1 MRKMSRNPSAKSLLQ
16 NKISNS
22 KGSFNPHTGKL
33 AEEERGY
40 DPKEQQKKA
49 AREAKAAKA
58 ARQAEKSAS
67 FSALRSGG
75 QPVEVVQDTGL
86 VSSIRDYRKQRAKK
100 VKTPVKGTIGRK
112 YDPEKGFTVQGLTVR
127 PERSNAK
134 DEKTRLYR
142 THDNLLSAEEIR
154 KKYSYVAQDKE
165 LDYRT
170 MRRAVNNGMRA
181 VGKTLDT
188 AKGDY
193 AELQRVGKLQAQLQG
208 RLRSAGF
215 TAGFFNSTG
224 GNVARIAAKG
234 IKNEQARKNWM
245 DTLNQLK
252 ETQEAHPTAGTLGAA
267 AGEIAKYESLGKVA
281 EGLFLKGASALG
293 GRMAASTAP
302 DIAQKAAAKILLNPK
317 NAKAARV
324 AAGLLG
330 QQAAD
335 TVVNT
340 PMTIAAGM
348 ADGKSRKEIAKD
360 VGKQE
365 AMDAAFN
372 MGLAALGAGAKKAGQ
387 VFEQAKAQRAQK
399 AQNRFANTVLENY
412 GITDIYSSSN
422 VVNGIVGK
430 IKDTFLSTA
439 DNVRPILNEET
450 GLNIEVWKRGID
462 ETFRKGRY
470 YPALSDEMK
479 IAKIA
484 SVEHLPELIRT
495 GTVRAAEKENFKN
508 AASKTSF
515 VYLKNE
521 IEIDGKEYLVTMDI
535 KKLSDNSN
543 RFYIHDIK
551 IKEATSAQRD
561 SIRTGSPPSSGN
573 QLVAPMD
580 SIPKA
585 AEGVKGTDAAGEGI
599 KKENVLP
606 GDVTSPSVT
615 PENATAQFSA
625 NTVPKAAEDVK
636 GTDAA
641 GATANTARE
650 ETIQAAAQSM
660 AENRNVLAEKM
671 TPEEVKQ
678 LEERYFQLQN
688 KDWRKKELQRIAN
701 EANYELKDVTKAN
714 ADFDREMNEIG
725 KIMAQQEAMQTKAD
739 LIAKARAD
747 IRDSFGITDEEG
759 EKQIGEILQKAAQ
772 EGNLSKKERRHLLA
786 LVEEKSRKNT
796 ADEVSAI
803 FQRLRQTELLIDT
816 DTAADIAEIHKQRGQ
831 LKGKLAKASIKRD
844 GNISE
849 VYAGLSREFPFYFP
863 RSIESTTGQ
872 FKQIYKIATASEL
885 LQKGEKQQ
893 TRETLQRILQNL
905 TDGMDVHEAYKE
917 ITLADMDDFI
927 SNLAGQVD
935 YARASAEQV
944 QGWHKERYRLQKELE
959 KENLEWKALNAEL
972 TQDEETL
979 LQNAIDG
986 KISAEGLKRLTG
998 DRYGML
1004 EQRYESGKAL
1014 ADMDK
1019 KIGEYKQFLS
1029 ERRQRKA
1036 ADAVGEI
1043 TLATDGKK
1051 GWKDKALGLQ
1061 YATETQER
1069 NLYDIAPDRETADRV
1084 IDTIF
1089 APIHENERKRVLMV
1103 NDYAKKL
1110 NALGID
1116 TRKNISIQLPD
1127 VAESKISESTLIHWL
1142 GEKRYDL
1149 QEMKAEFGKSKAYRE
1164 LAEQI
1169 RRVENSLSEEQLGRI
1184 NKGIAELQ
1192 QILKE
1197 MWPML
1202 NEARIQEGYDP
1213 IGWIPNY
1220 FPHAKLND
1228 PKDPLQKTASL
1239 FGIDLTDM
1247 ELPMDIAGRTEDF
1260 KPRTQ
1265 WSGNVLQ
1272 RKGKATD
1279 YDAFRIFDQYIEG
1292 ASNIIYHTE
1301 DIGNVRA
1308 LSDHMR
1314 YSFSEE
1320 SVRKQIDE
1328 IYKNKSLSIED
1339 RNKKIAEIYKQNAK
1353 NHKLQNYVQN
1363 LDEYANQLAG
1373 KKSKLDRAAEALLG
1387 RKFYKAV
1394 TGISNRVSGNM
1405 VAGNIGSALT
1415 NIIPITQGLGRTR
1428 TTSQLKGLG
1437 EALLYMKN
1445 GEMDDLTRMSTF
1457 LATRGGTER
1466 TYKNWLQRLETKG
1479 GKANPLQWMEAADTF
1494 ATQAVWRA
1502 RYHNNLK
1509 DGMGELAA
1517 IKEADTFARNLFG
1530 GRSKGSMPTIFNS
1543 KVLKPLT
1550 MFQLEVNNQYRN
1562 LIKDIPHEEKTI
1574 YRKMRSYMGIVI
1586 GAYMF
1591 NDAYEKITGRRS
1603 AFDPFGMANEAYGDA
1618 TGEGMRNTW
1627 DILGDAIK
1635 GDGVQLTEKREK
1647 KIPSAVIQGVTDEL
1661 ADNTPFVGGLFFDGG
1676 RIPLKSAVPHPV
1688 KGAMH
1693 FADAMRGEERWGKAL
1708 QEANKEAISPLATYM
1723 MLPIAGGQ
1731 VRKTVKGLDL
1741 MREGGSY
1748 TQTNKGEKLQF
1759 AVDQDKKTNWLQ
1771 AALFGKWA
1779 VPEAQAH
1786 MEKNRTL
1793 SEKST
1798 ETYEKLRQ
1806 AGAKNTTAFES
1817 INKMNR
1823 EDKGRD
1829 KRRAIRSAPLSA
1841 EQKAILY
1848 RSILSDKQKDKEIL
1862 DYFSWT
1868 NSMGEVADYLMRAA
1882 DYKDNAAKKAAL
1894 QDAKISDDE
1903 KEYIYM
1909 EKFVQKDSK
1918 EKERSKIRTLREAG
1932 IGMNDYL
1939 RIRMEYGQLY
1949 NEKGMKGKEKQYAL
1963 VDLMNELGLTA
1974 AQQAKVKELF
1984 LFGGGYTTKW
1994 KI

>member
-1 MRKMSRNPSAKSLLQ
+1 MTESERLRKEM
-16 NKISNS
+16 
-22 KGSFNPHTGKL
+22 
-33 AEEERGY
+33 EERGLLGTTG
-40 DPKEQQKKA
+40 KKVIVSAAQKKIN
-49 AREAKAAKA
+49 EKKGGTAKS
-58 ARQAEKSAS
+58 RSGSAS
-67 FSALRSGG
+67 TGTARSRRDEI
-75 QPVEVVQDTGL
+75 VRDTGL
-86 VSSIRDYRKQRAKK
+86 VSSIRDYRKQQAKK

-134 DEKTRLYR
+134 NEKTRLYQ
-142 THDNLLSAEEIR
+142 TYDNLLDEKEIR

-193 AELQRVGKLQAQLQG
+193 AELQKVAKLQAQLQG
-208 RLRSAGF
+208 RLRSASFVSGLF
-215 TAGFFNSTG
+215 EGMAKDSTDAAVKLI
-224 GNVARIAAKG
+224 GNDALTKQNEAMQELFKQTQSNHKG
-234 IKNEQARKNWM
+234 M
-245 DTLNQLK
+245 
-252 ETQEAHPTAGTLGAA
+252 AA
-267 AGEIAKYESLGKVA
+267 AGRLTGEFAKAGAGYMTIGKAA
-281 EGLFLKGASALG
+281 EEATLKGMGALG
-293 GRMAASTAP
+293 RRMTASTAP
-302 DIAQKAAAKILLNPK
+302 DIAQQAAAKILLNPK

-335 TVVNT
+335 TMVNT
-340 PMTIAAGM
+340 PMTIAAGV

-372 MGLAALGAGAKKAGQ
+372 VGLAALGAGAKKVGEVLEPKLAAKRITKQIEKSMTGQ
-387 VFEQAKAQRAQK
+387 LPSSDYIKLGKTPEILKKYGMIEGEMLMPQGVVPKVAYPAEYRQALAKGTDMSENQIKKIQGHDLGFEPIRQLPKKLKDPVAIMKSDTRDGSIIVLTDMVDKYGQPVIVPVRVDQNGYSEFSSVIPSMYGKKRFAEFMKNQQGNILYWNKKKNLQHFPGNGVQFPEPYSDADPMLRIAQRK
-399 AQNRFANTVLENY
+399 
-412 GITDIYSSSN
+412 
-422 VVNGIVGK
+422 GIVN
-430 IKDTFLSTA
+430 A
-439 DNVRPILNEET
+439 EE
-450 GLNIEVWKRGID
+450 
-462 ETFRKGRY
+462 
-470 YPALSDEMK
+470 
-479 IAKIA
+479 
-484 SVEHLPELIRT
+484 
-495 GTVRAAEKENFKN
+495 
-508 AASKTSF
+508 
-515 VYLKNE
+515 LKN
-521 IEIDGKEYLVTMDI
+521 IQKGH
-535 KKLSDNSN
+535 KL
-543 RFYIHDIK
+543 
-551 IKEATSAQRD
+551 Q
-561 SIRTGSPPSSGN
+561 
-573 QLVAPMD
+573 
-580 SIPKA
+580 A
-585 AEGVKGTDAAGEGI
+585 AEGVKEA
-599 KKENVLP
+599 
-606 GDVTSPSVT
+606 
-615 PENATAQFSA
+615 
-625 NTVPKAAEDVK
+625 
-636 GTDAA
+636 DAA

-650 ETIQAAAQSM
+650 ETIQAAAESM
-660 AENRNVLAEKM
+660 AKNRNVLAEKM

-688 KDWRKKELQRIAN
+688 KDWRKKELQRIAD

-725 KIMAQQEAMQTKAD
+725 RTLAQQEAMQTKAD

-747 IRDSFGITDEEG
+747 IRDSFGIADEEG

-816 DTAADIAEIHKQRGQ
+816 DTAADIAQIHKQRGQ

-849 VYAGLSREFPFYFP
+849 VYAGLSKEFPFYFP

-905 TDGMDVHEAYKE
+905 TDGMDVHKAYKE

-927 SNLAGQVD
+927 SNLAKQTD
-935 YARASAEQV
+935 YARATPEQV

-959 KENLEWKALNAEL
+959 REGLEWEALSAEL

-1019 KIGEYKQFLS
+1019 KIGGYKQFLS

-1069 NLYDIAPDRETADRV
+1069 NLYDIAPDRETANRV

-1116 TRKNISIQLPD
+1116 TRKNIPIQLPD

-1149 QEMKAEFGKSKAYRE
+1149 QNVKGEAYRE

-1169 RRVENSLSEEQLGRI
+1169 RRVENSLRPEQMERI

-1192 QILKE
+1192 QIFKE
-1197 MWPML
+1197 AHPLL
-1202 NEARIQEGYDP
+1202 NEARIKEGYDP
-1213 IGWIPNY
+1213 IGYIPHY
-1220 FPHAKLND
+1220 FPHARFND

-1239 FGIDLTDM
+1239 FGIDLTDS

-1260 KPRTQ
+1260 KPRTP

-1279 YDAFRIFDQYIEG
+1279 YDALRIFDQYIEG
-1292 ASNIIYHTE
+1292 VSNIVHHTE

-1308 LSDHMR
+1308 LSDYMR

-1320 SVRKQIDE
+1320 SVKKQIDE

-1339 RNKKIAEIYKQNAK
+1339 RNKKIAEIYKQNAE

-1373 KKSKLDRAAEALLG
+1373 KKSSIDRSVEKTLLG
-1387 RKFYKAV
+1387 RKYYKAV
-1394 TGISNRVSGNM
+1394 TGISNRVAGNM

-1445 GEMDDLTRMSTF
+1445 GEMDELTKRSSF

-1466 TYKNWLQRLETKG
+1466 TYKNWLQRLETAG
-1479 GKANPLQWMEAADTF
+1479 GKVNPLQWMEAADTF
-1494 ATQAVWRA
+1494 STQAVWRA
-1502 RYHNNLK
+1502 RYYDNLK
-1509 DGMGELAA
+1509 DGMGQAAA
-1517 IKEADTFARNLFG
+1517 IKEADTFARNLFA
-1530 GRSKGSMPTIFNS
+1530 GRSKGSMPTIFSS
-1543 KVLKPLT
+1543 KALKPLT
-1550 MFQLEVNNQYRN
+1550 MFQLEVNNSYRN

-1591 NDAYEKITGRRS
+1591 NDLYEKITGRRS
-1603 AFDPFGMANEAYGDA
+1603 AFDPLGMANEAYGDA
-1618 TGEGMRNTW
+1618 TGESMRNTW
-1627 DILGDAIK
+1627 DILGDAIS
-1635 GDGVQLTEKREK
+1635 GNGLELTEKREK
-1647 KIPSAVIQGVTDEL
+1647 KAPSAVIQGVADEL
-1661 ADNTPFVGGLFFDGG
+1661 ADNTPFVGGLFFGG
-1676 RIPLKSAVPHPV
+1676 RRIPLKSAAPHPI
-1688 KGAMH
+1688 KAGKH

-1708 QEANKEAISPLATYM
+1708 QEINKEAISPLATYM

-1731 VRKTVKGLDL
+1731 VNKTIKGLNM
-1741 MREGGSY
+1741 MRKGGSY
-1748 TQTNKGEKLQF
+1748 TQTNKGEQLQF
-1759 AVDQDKKTNWLQ
+1759 AVDKDKKANWAQ
-1771 AALFGKWA
+1771 ALLFGKWA
-1779 VPEAQAH
+1779 TDGGKAY
-1786 MEKNRTL
+1786 MKDKSMKLGEKQ
-1793 SEKST
+1793 T
-1798 ETYEKLRQ
+1798 ETYKKLVA
-1806 AGAKNTTAFES
+1806 AGAKNTLAFDEVNHVRS
-1817 INKMNR
+1817 GEKKSSKMTVL
-1823 EDKGRD
+1823 
-1829 KRRAIRSAPLSA
+1829 RASLLNE
-1841 EQKAILY
+1841 EQKGILY
-1848 RSILSDKQKDKEIL
+1848 YDMVAGDKEREVLDHFKDSGNRWRLADCMSRMGEFEQIAPKRETLKNAALSDE
-1862 DYFSWT
+1862 
-1868 NSMGEVADYLMRAA
+1868 
-1882 DYKDNAAKKAAL
+1882 
-1894 QDAKISDDE
+1894 E
-1903 KEYIYM
+1903 KEYLYLYKTVNKDSI
-1909 EKFVQKDSK
+1909 EKERNRIRAFSAAGLGMDAYLSVKNKLQELNDSDMKSK
-1918 EKERSKIRTLREAG
+1918 EK
-1932 IGMNDYL
+1932 
-1939 RIRMEYGQLY
+1939 
-1949 NEKGMKGKEKQYAL
+1949 KQAFVHWMYESGYS
-1963 VDLMNELGLTA
+1963 N
-1974 AQQAKVKELF
+1974 AQVQTVKDNF
-1984 LFGGGYTTKW
+1984 AFSGGYTVKW
-1994 KI
+1994 

>member
-1 MRKMSRNPSAKSLLQ
+1 MTESERLRKEM
-16 NKISNS
+16 
-22 KGSFNPHTGKL
+22 
-33 AEEERGY
+33 EERGLLGTTGKKVIVSAAQ
-40 DPKEQQKKA
+40 KEINEKKGGT
-49 AREAKAAKA
+49 AKS
-58 ARQAEKSAS
+58 RSGSAS
-67 FSALRSGG
+67 TGTARSRRDEI
-75 QPVEVVQDTGL
+75 VRDTGL
-86 VSSIRDYRKQRAKK
+86 VSSIRDYRKQQAKK

-134 DEKTRLYR
+134 NEKTRLYQ
-142 THDNLLSAEEIR
+142 TYDNLLDEKEIR

-193 AELQRVGKLQAQLQG
+193 AELQKVAKLQAQLQG
-208 RLRSAGF
+208 RLRSASFVSGLF
-215 TAGFFNSTG
+215 EGMAKDSTDAAVKLI
-224 GNVARIAAKG
+224 GNDALTKQNEAMQELFKQTQSNHKG
-234 IKNEQARKNWM
+234 M
-245 DTLNQLK
+245 
-252 ETQEAHPTAGTLGAA
+252 AA
-267 AGEIAKYESLGKVA
+267 AGRLTGEFAKAGAGYMTIGKAA
-281 EGLFLKGASALG
+281 EEATLKGMGALG
-293 GRMAASTAP
+293 RRMTASTAP
-302 DIAQKAAAKILLNPK
+302 DIAQQAAAKILLNPK

-335 TVVNT
+335 TMVNT
-340 PMTIAAGM
+340 PMTIAAGV

-372 MGLAALGAGAKKAGQ
+372 VGLAALGAGAKKVG
-387 VFEQAKAQRAQK
+387 E
-399 AQNRFANTVLENY
+399 VLEPKLAAKRITKQIEKSMTGQLPSSDYIKLGKTPEILKKY
-412 GITDIYSSSN
+412 GMIEGEMLMPQG
-422 VVNGIVGK
+422 VVPKV
-430 IKDTFLSTA
+430 A
-439 DNVRPILNEET
+439 
-450 GLNIEVWKRGID
+450 
-462 ETFRKGRY
+462 
-470 YPALSDEMK
+470 YPA
-479 IAKIA
+479 
-484 SVEHLPELIRT
+484 
-495 GTVRAAEKENFKN
+495 
-508 AASKTSF
+508 
-515 VYLKNE
+515 
-521 IEIDGKEYLVTMDI
+521 EYRQAL
-535 KKLSDNSN
+535 
-543 RFYIHDIK
+543 
-551 IKEATSAQRD
+551 A
-561 SIRTGSPPSSGN
+561 
-573 QLVAPMD
+573 
-580 SIPKA
+580 
-585 AEGVKGTDAAGEGI
+585 KGTDMSENQI
-599 KKENVLP
+599 KKIQGHDLGFEPIRQLPKKLKDPVAILKSDTRDGSIIVLTDMVDKYGQPVIVPVRVDQNGYSEFASVIPSMYGRKGFTEFMEKQGKKGNILYWNKKKNLQHFP
-606 GDVTSPSVT
+606 GNGVQF
-615 PENATAQFSA
+615 PEPYSDADPMLRIAQRKGIVNAEELKNIQKGHKLQ
-625 NTVPKAAEDVK
+625 VAEGAK
-636 GTDAA
+636 EADAA
-641 GATANTARE
+641 GATLHTARE
-650 ETIQAAAQSM
+650 ETIQAAAESM
-660 AENRNVLAEKM
+660 AKNRNVLAEKM

-688 KDWRKKELQRIAN
+688 KDWRKKELQRIAD

-725 KIMAQQEAMQTKAD
+725 RTLAQQEAMQTKAD

-747 IRDSFGITDEEG
+747 IRDSFGIADEEG

-816 DTAADIAEIHKQRGQ
+816 DTAADIAQIHKQRGQ

-849 VYAGLSREFPFYFP
+849 VYAGLSKEFPFYFP

-905 TDGMDVHEAYKE
+905 TDGMDVHKAYKE

-927 SNLAGQVD
+927 SNLAKQTD
-935 YARASAEQV
+935 YARATPEQV

-959 KENLEWKALNAEL
+959 REGLEWEALSAEL

-1019 KIGEYKQFLS
+1019 KIGGYKQFLS

-1069 NLYDIAPDRETADRV
+1069 NLYDIAPDRETANRV

-1116 TRKNISIQLPD
+1116 TRKNIPIQLPD

-1149 QEMKAEFGKSKAYRE
+1149 QNVKGEAYRE

-1169 RRVENSLSEEQLGRI
+1169 RRVENSLRPEQMERI

-1192 QILKE
+1192 QIFKE
-1197 MWPML
+1197 AHPLL
-1202 NEARIQEGYDP
+1202 NEARIKEGYDP
-1213 IGWIPNY
+1213 IGYIPHY
-1220 FPHAKLND
+1220 FPHARFND

-1239 FGIDLTDM
+1239 FGIDLTDS

-1260 KPRTQ
+1260 KPRTP

-1279 YDAFRIFDQYIEG
+1279 YDALRIFDQYIEG
-1292 ASNIIYHTE
+1292 VSNIVHHTE

-1308 LSDHMR
+1308 LSDYMR

-1320 SVRKQIDE
+1320 SVKKQIDE

-1339 RNKKIAEIYKQNAK
+1339 RNKKIAEIYKQNAE

-1373 KKSKLDRAAEALLG
+1373 KKSSIDRSVEKTLLG
-1387 RKFYKAV
+1387 RKYYKAV
-1394 TGISNRVSGNM
+1394 TGISNRVAGNM

-1445 GEMDDLTRMSTF
+1445 GEMDELTKRSSF

-1466 TYKNWLQRLETKG
+1466 TYKNWLQRLETAG
-1479 GKANPLQWMEAADTF
+1479 GKVNPLQWMEAADTF
-1494 ATQAVWRA
+1494 STQAVWRA
-1502 RYHNNLK
+1502 RYYDNLK
-1509 DGMGELAA
+1509 DGMGQAAA
-1517 IKEADTFARNLFG
+1517 IKEADTFARNLFA
-1530 GRSKGSMPTIFNS
+1530 GRSKGSMPTIFSS
-1543 KVLKPLT
+1543 KALKPLT
-1550 MFQLEVNNQYRN
+1550 MFQLEVNNSYRN

-1591 NDAYEKITGRRS
+1591 NDLYEKITGRRS
-1603 AFDPFGMANEAYGDA
+1603 AFDPLGMANEAYGDA
-1618 TGEGMRNTW
+1618 TGESMRNTW
-1627 DILGDAIK
+1627 DILGDAIS
-1635 GDGVQLTEKREK
+1635 GNGLELTEKREK
-1647 KIPSAVIQGVTDEL
+1647 KAPSAVIQGVADEL
-1661 ADNTPFVGGLFFDGG
+1661 ADNTPFVGGLFFGG
-1676 RIPLKSAVPHPV
+1676 RRIPLKSAAPHPI
-1688 KGAMH
+1688 KAGKH

-1708 QEANKEAISPLATYM
+1708 QEINKEAISPLATYM

-1731 VRKTVKGLDL
+1731 VNKTIKGLNM
-1741 MREGGSY
+1741 MRKGGSY
-1748 TQTNKGEKLQF
+1748 TQTNKGEQLQF
-1759 AVDQDKKTNWLQ
+1759 AVDKDKKANWAQ
-1771 AALFGKWA
+1771 ALLFGKWA
-1779 VPEAQAH
+1779 TDGGKAY
-1786 MEKNRTL
+1786 MKDKSMKLGEKQ
-1793 SEKST
+1793 T
-1798 ETYEKLRQ
+1798 ETYKKLVA
-1806 AGAKNTTAFES
+1806 AGAKNTLAFDEVNHVRS
-1817 INKMNR
+1817 GEKKSSKMTVL
-1823 EDKGRD
+1823 
-1829 KRRAIRSAPLSA
+1829 RASLLNE
-1841 EQKAILY
+1841 EQKGILY
-1848 RSILSDKQKDKEIL
+1848 YDMVAGDKEREVLDHFKDSGNRWRLADCMSRMGEFEQIAPKRETLKNAALSDE
-1862 DYFSWT
+1862 
-1868 NSMGEVADYLMRAA
+1868 
-1882 DYKDNAAKKAAL
+1882 
-1894 QDAKISDDE
+1894 E
-1903 KEYIYM
+1903 KEYLYLYKTVNKDSI
-1909 EKFVQKDSK
+1909 EKERNRIRAFSAAGLGMDAYLSVKNKLQELNDSDMKSK
-1918 EKERSKIRTLREAG
+1918 EK
-1932 IGMNDYL
+1932 
-1939 RIRMEYGQLY
+1939 
-1949 NEKGMKGKEKQYAL
+1949 KQAFVHWMYESGYS
-1963 VDLMNELGLTA
+1963 N
-1974 AQQAKVKELF
+1974 AQVQTVKDNF
-1984 LFGGGYTTKW
+1984 AFSGGYTVKW
-1994 KI
+1994 